1 MPRVD
6 PPPHHVVCGALVR
19 DGRILLAHRSPA
31 KAWYPNVW
39 DFPGGHVEPG
49 ETSREALVRE
59 LREELGVRVTPPA
72 AGTLL
77 TIRRDDLLLEIW
89 RFDEW
94 AGEITNAAPEEHDA
108 LGWFGGAEAQ
118 SLELADPQYP
128 ALIERALR
136 ATADH
141 QTTAHAG
148 VSIRAITALN
158 GTDSSSVSSLI
169 EAYLRHTEAEK
180 AAHGLGTFTPGD
192 PLPDAY
198 AQEVRRPDL
207 AFAGATVLL
216 ASRAGR
222 DVAVAVLRPLG
233 VGAEIKRLWVHP
245 DARGTGVGRAI
256 LDEIV
261 RREPAY
267 LRLSVWSWREVAR
280 RAYRRSGFAVV
291 PGWDQRPQ
299 LVCMERRGTVT
310 PAVDTTDAA
319 GSGPAQPA

>member
-1 MPRVD
+1 MPRAD
-6 PPPHHVVCGALVR
+6 PPLHHVVCGALVR
-19 DGRILLAHRSPA
+19 DGRILLVHRSPA

-59 LREELGVRVTPPA
+59 LREELGVQITPPA
-72 AGTLL
+72 AGALL

-89 RFDEW
+89 RVDEW

-108 LGWFGGAEAQ
+108 LRWFGGAEAQ

-128 ALIERALR
+128 ALIERVLGA
-136 ATADH
+136 ATSAPPA
-141 QTTAHAG
+141 AHVG
-148 VSIRAITALN
+148 LSIRAITALH
-158 GTDSSSVSSLI
+158 GPDSNSVSSLI

-180 AAHGLGTFTPGD
+180 AAHGLGTFTAGD
-192 PLPDAY
+192 ALPDAY
-198 AQEVRRPDL
+198 AEEVQQPEL

-245 DARGTGVGRAI
+245 DARGTGVGRAL

-261 RREPAY
+261 RREPAH
-267 LRLSVWSWREVAR
+267 LRLSVWSWRGVAR
-280 RAYRRSGFAVV
+280 QAYLRSGFTVV
-291 PGWDQRPQ
+291 PGWDQRPD
-299 LVCMERRGTVT
+299 LVCMERRGAVT
-310 PAVDTTDAA
+310 SSTDPTDAA
-319 GSGPAQPA
+319 GSGSTQPA